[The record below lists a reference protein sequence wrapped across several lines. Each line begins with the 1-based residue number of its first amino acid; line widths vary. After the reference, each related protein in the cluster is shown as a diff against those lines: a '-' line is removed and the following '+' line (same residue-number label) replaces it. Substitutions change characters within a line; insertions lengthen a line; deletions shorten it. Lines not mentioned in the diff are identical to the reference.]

1 MTFVPSSHGLKSFWY
16 TCLPYAVTAN
26 EAVTF
31 CTFWLVPP
39 TSNVI
44 CFVDRSNCM
53 LRALTVISEL
63 STQDVKPFVLRTSL
77 ASPVADRAPTRI
89 VLEIHGENGRDLIL
103 AVCM

>member
-1 MTFVPSSHGLKSFWY
+1 
-16 TCLPYAVTAN
+16 
-26 EAVTF
+26 
-31 CTFWLVPP
+31 
-39 TSNVI
+39 
-44 CFVDRSNCM
+44 M

-89 VLEIHGENGRDLIL
+89 VLVSHGENGRDLIL